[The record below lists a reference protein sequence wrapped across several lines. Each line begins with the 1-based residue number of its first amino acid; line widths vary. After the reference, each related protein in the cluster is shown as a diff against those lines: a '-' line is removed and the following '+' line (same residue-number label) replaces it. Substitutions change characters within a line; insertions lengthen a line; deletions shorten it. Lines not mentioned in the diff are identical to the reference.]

1 VTRGGVEDAPV
12 LVVAPTVRRTHHRI
26 ARKLLVLVVLALA
39 VHFLLPQVAMAGAMA
54 HALGAFQWAWLPV
67 IGAAAAVS
75 YVMAAVA
82 LRAASGRSLALGP
95 MVAGQLAA
103 AFTNRLA
110 PAGVGAMA
118 TNVRYLEASGLTRT
132 GGMTAVA
139 LNSMAGLLVHIAAIG
154 AVFTL
159 AGTSH
164 QHFGVHAPDVPDGWT
179 TLVLIA
185 VILAVI
191 GLVTGAVY
199 FRQRLLAAG
208 HAALAQVNGLVRQP
222 ARALTLVGSATGIT
236 AAYALALVA
245 AVQAGGG
252 GPSLVSIFAVYLGG
266 SAVAAA
272 APTPGGLGALE
283 AGLVAGLTSVG
294 MQAAPAVTAVLV
306 FRVVS
311 YWLPV
316 LPGAAAFWVLRRAGS
331 L

>member
-1 VTRGGVEDAPV
+1 
-12 LVVAPTVRRTHHRI
+12 
-26 ARKLLVLVVLALA
+26 
-39 VHFLLPQVAMAGAMA
+39 
-54 HALGAFQWAWLPV
+54 
-67 IGAAAAVS
+67 
-75 YVMAAVA
+75 
-82 LRAASGRSLALGP
+82 
-95 MVAGQLAA
+95 
-103 AFTNRLA
+103 
-110 PAGVGAMA
+110 
-118 TNVRYLEASGLTRT
+118 
-132 GGMTAVA
+132 MTAVA

-164 QHFGVHAPDVPDGWT
+164 QHFSVHAPDVPDGWT

-185 VILAVI
+185 VILSVS
-191 GLVTGAVY
+191 GLVAGAVH
-199 FRQRLLAAG
+199 FRRRLISAA
-208 HAALAQVNGLVRQP
+208 HAALAQVNVLARQP
-222 ARALTLVGSATGIT
+222 ARALTLVGSAGGIT

-252 GPSLVSIFAVYLGG
+252 GPSLVSVFAVYLGG

-306 FRVVS
+306 FRVVT

-316 LPGAAAFWVLRRAGS
+316 LPGAAAFWALRRAGS